1 MMRNTLPFLVSIGL
15 LGGCAGNVAD
25 YIGSRPSIVRP
36 QMIRYGYELQQS
48 SCVGEAIGKE
58 LTPLQLRRLVR
69 AASALKQGS
78 AEGGRLTPR
87 DLVHVAGTM
96 SNPEIAAQLK
106 AANAAC
112 NVLTEV
118 PTLRPTETG
127 TPSSTDPTPG
137 PPGAAPPPAGPRASA
152 WLNLGAAGSG
162 QSIAVD
168 ASTIEQ
174 DASTRTAW
182 FRLTNPGAATP
193 TGNSYHLRVDCAAK
207 TIRSMAQ
214 RNAAGEYREYGPPE
228 NNPLPVEGGTVMEIA
243 WLALCT

>member
-1 MMRNTLPFLVSIGL
+1 MRSALPALVSIGL

-36 QMIRYGYELQQS
+36 QLIRYGFELQQS
-48 SCVGEAIGKE
+48 SCVGESLGKE

-69 AASALKQGS
+69 SASALKQGP

-87 DLVHVAGTM
+87 DLVHVATSM
-96 SNPEIAAQLK
+96 SDPEIGSRLK
-106 AANAAC
+106 AANMAC
-112 NVLTEV
+112 GVLTEV
-118 PTLRPTETG
+118 PSLNPTETG
-127 TPSSTDPTPG
+127 TAPSAIPTPG
-137 PPGAAPPPAGPRASA
+137 TPGATPPPIGPRQSA
-152 WLNLGAAGSG
+152 WLNLGSAGTG

-182 FRLTNPGAATP
+182 FRLTNPGAAAP
-193 TGNSYHLRVDCAAK
+193 TGNSYHLRVDCAGK
-207 TIRSMAQ
+207 TIKSMAQ
-214 RNAAGEYREYGPPE
+214 RNAAGELREYGPPE
-228 NNPLPVEGGTVMEIA
+228 NNALPVEGGTVMEIA